1 MTVLI
6 CTSCDAELEADGS
19 RFCMRCGASLE
30 GAASLPLTPMPE
42 PEAATHE
49 VSAFVP
55 APTPVLAPDPGAY
68 PLPPQINRRAG
79 RRPIAPPTPVPGVD
93 ALTVSR
99 NWSSSRPLGDRKP
112 KLPRERKMAGDLPD
126 WEPLPPGEL
135 TVRRPQA

>member
-19 RFCMRCGASLE
+19 RFCMRCGVPLDGSLL
-30 GAASLPLTPMPE
+30 GLS
-42 PEAATHE
+42 
-49 VSAFVP
+49 P
-55 APTPVLAPDPGAY
+55 APDAH

-79 RRPIAPPTPVPGVD
+79 RRPIAPPTQVQGVD

-99 NWSSSRPLGDRKP
+99 NWSSSRPLGERKP
-112 KLPRERKMAGDLPD
+112 KLTRERKMAGDLPD